1 MSIKLCV
8 GEKART
14 KYREILTVVM
24 IALEMVGGGGSFFQG
39 FIVAVSHFWSGK
51 IYEIKS

>member
-14 KYREILTVVM
+14 KYRKILTVVM
-24 IALEMVGGGGSFFQG
+24 IAPEMVGGGGSIFQG
-39 FIVAVSHFWSGK
+39 FMCVVSHFCSGK